1 MSILLVI
8 GFIFVIYRRAV
19 TIGKATSCRSFNQM
33 RELDYADSESSY
45 LFLTTVVATRLEMS
59 KFAQIPIFD
68 VEVIPFLS
76 ADFHSTSQEAH
87 SETQASTNLSRAAF
101 EFRLTYLSL
110 P

>member
-8 GFIFVIYRRAV
+8 GFIFVISRRAV

-33 RELDYADSESSY
+33 RELGCANSTLSS
-45 LFLTTVVATRLEMS
+45 LFLTTVVATHLEMS
-59 KFAQIPIFD
+59 KFVRRPIFD

-76 ADFHSTSQEAH
+76 EDFHSTSQEAH